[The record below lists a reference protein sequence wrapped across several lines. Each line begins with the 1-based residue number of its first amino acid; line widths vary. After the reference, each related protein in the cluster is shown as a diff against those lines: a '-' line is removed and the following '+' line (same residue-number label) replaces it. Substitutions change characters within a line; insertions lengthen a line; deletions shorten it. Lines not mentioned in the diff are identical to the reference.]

1 MNQNTTTHPLRNIG
15 WAIRDGF
22 QHYPSTMARWLSH
35 FKISP
40 EELYGLRIVGR
51 QGSTEFYYT
60 LLQVLL
66 YRQVCKDRVRE
77 ARLAELRHFWRGR
90 SRYDRQRPVTNLS
103 AKALTHLA
111 GFEQG
116 DVAGLVQSFCK
127 SLGYW
132 DCLYLEGGQIKC
144 EQAATFS
151 YDQCEEWKGALEMYQ
166 TLTCPECGATETT
179 TEDEGIESLSEFTHV
194 TGPYC
199 SCEAC
204 DHTFRF
210 KFEPASE
217 LPAGAEY
224 GEDAWE
230 CYVDSLCEL
239 VADGVTHCKANGLP
253 EPEKLLLAAQRID
266 WRGSDATAE
275 CAVDGKQLAE
285 KMTVNSDFCINN
297 GRLYLRRNGTFDL
310 YCSMSHHDSMG
321 APIHITP
328 AWLCEV
334 ADEMGWGEGYLITP
348 DQLAEAKELAKVSQR
363 LLCGEHRAYPYGPA
377 QTFTLVSRDGFKEA
391 IELLLDGAGID
402 EAQWELRGDQQDHA
416 MDAAMNSAQ
425 ALLYFLA
432 EDIKDASGLRLEGCV
447 SVFSAAFADYLK
459 ALQLGERE

>member
-22 QHYPSTMARWLSH
+22 QHYPSAMASWLSH

-51 QGSTEFYYT
+51 QGSTEFFYI
-60 LLQVLL
+60 LLQALL
-66 YRQVCKDRVRE
+66 YRQVGRPDLRDR
-77 ARLAELRHFWRGR
+77 RLAELRYYWRGL
-90 SRYDRQRPVTNLS
+90 SDYGRQRPLTNLS
-103 AKALTHLA
+103 AKMMTSLA
-111 GFEQG
+111 EYHQ
-116 DVAGLVQSFCK
+116 DDIAGLVQSFCK
-127 SLGYW
+127 SLDYW
-132 DCLYLEGGQIKC
+132 DCLYLDAGQVKC
-144 EQAATFS
+144 EQAATFGYS
-151 YDQCEEWKGALEMYQ
+151 QFDEWQSALEMYQ

-199 SCEAC
+199 CCEAC

-210 KFEPASE
+210 KLEPASE
-217 LPAGAEY
+217 LPRGAEY

-230 CYVDSLCEL
+230 LYVDYLCEL
-239 VADGVTHCKANGLP
+239 VADGVAHCKAHGLP
-253 EPEKLLLAAQRID
+253 EPEKLLLAAQNID
-266 WRGSDATAE
+266 WRGRDATAE

-285 KMTVNSDFCINN
+285 KMTVNSEFCINN

-321 APIHITP
+321 APICITP
-328 AWLCEV
+328 AWRCEV
-334 ADEMGWGEGYLITP
+334 ADEMGWGEDYLITP
-348 DQLAEAKELAKVSQR
+348 DQLGEATELAKAAEK
-363 LLCGEHRAYPYGPA
+363 LFCGEHRAYPYGPA

-391 IELLLDGAGID
+391 IEVLLDNTRID
-402 EAQWELRGDQQDHA
+402 EAQWELRGDQQDDA
-416 MDAAMNSAQ
+416 LDAALNSAQ
-425 ALLYFLA
+425 ALLNFIA
-432 EDIKDASGLRLEGCV
+432 EDMKDASGRRLESCV
-447 SVFSAAFADYLK
+447 SAFSEAFSNYLK